1 MDLTDRGRGER
12 VRIEGGEEFAERSSE
27 TSLDLS
33 DDLFGGD
40 RGNTIAEQGKFS
52 DVVWWQEIVAGR
64 QDLSELDEG
73 WPEFLEGEAE
83 TDWSW
88 ELWSSRS
95 AAESA
100 RNGGSEVIEQPPQS
114 MLGEDAWRRRRRS
127 RVLAGDARTF
137 DAERAIV
144 VLPLSDVP
152 PQNASGYGT
161 FSAV

>member
-1 MDLTDRGRGER
+1 
-12 VRIEGGEEFAERSSE
+12 
-27 TSLDLS
+27 
-33 DDLFGGD
+33 
-40 RGNTIAEQGKFS
+40 
-52 DVVWWQEIVAGR
+52 
-64 QDLSELDEG
+64 LSELDEG